1 VDVAEHVQTMLHYW
15 RRILLLTVLFA
26 LGVLVYNARQPKRYA
41 ATAHLM
47 VTSGRESISE
57 ADTTD
62 TNFIVQTYVAL
73 GESVPVVADAWKRS
87 GLTIDYGTAARRL
100 SVDQEPGTAFL
111 KVKATGPSSADALAL
126 ARGESQALAEAV
138 RVGQYQTR
146 FADAVALELTVEQ
159 FQKELNAI
167 PPNDPRVAGLRVDI
181 QKAVQAQFI
190 GQTRPTNHIDFTWP
204 ATSSSSPIAPRPF
217 HDALIAFLIGLVI
230 IAEGSVV
237 LRVVSDRFSATDDS
251 EDILKVAGFP
261 VLARIPTGSDAQTL
275 EAFRILRT
283 NLMFLEGA
291 GKPRTIA
298 IVSSNPDAGKTFV
311 AVHLAESAAALDEKV
326 VLIDADLR
334 KPAVHE
340 RLGVARAPG
349 LSAVLQGADVNSALR
364 RNESSPFLRVL
375 PSGAPV
381 GDPSGLLGAR
391 GFRQVLDELRA
402 VRLVVVDTP
411 PGEPYADA
419 IAVASQCDA
428 TIFVLDM
435 TTSRKRSVRATV
447 ESLERGGANIIG
459 IVVNRATVSRRAAYY
474 GT

>member
-1 VDVAEHVQTMLHYW
+1 
-15 RRILLLTVLFA
+15 
-26 LGVLVYNARQPKRYA
+26 
-41 ATAHLM
+41 
-47 VTSGRESISE
+47 
-57 ADTTD
+57 
-62 TNFIVQTYVAL
+62 
-73 GESVPVVADAWKRS
+73 
-87 GLTIDYGTAARRL
+87 
-100 SVDQEPGTAFL
+100 
-111 KVKATGPSSADALAL
+111 
-126 ARGESQALAEAV
+126 
-138 RVGQYQTR
+138 
-146 FADAVALELTVEQ
+146 
-159 FQKELNAI
+159 
-167 PPNDPRVAGLRVDI
+167 
-181 QKAVQAQFI
+181 
-190 GQTRPTNHIDFTWP
+190 
-204 ATSSSSPIAPRPF
+204 
-217 HDALIAFLIGLVI
+217 
-230 IAEGSVV
+230 
-237 LRVVSDRFSATDDS
+237 
-251 EDILKVAGFP
+251 
-261 VLARIPTGSDAQTL
+261 
-275 EAFRILRT
+275 
-283 NLMFLEGA
+283 MFLEGA